1 LSTAVAESINNAV
14 QFFAASSFKE
24 WRQKMSSRFVRLNVT
39 TDHPD
44 NFRASVRSREYDGI
58 SLSQV
63 FAGSHQV
70 DRPLNFIHSGE
81 RQFFKLSLQL
91 SGTGLIVQDGR
102 EAALLPGDMAIYDT
116 SRPYS
121 MAFDN
126 EVESLVLIFP
136 HDLLKVPA
144 DAISQLTAVRM
155 PGDSGMGQMVGP
167 FLRQLGQ
174 NLNQFSGHSGSR
186 IAHNVLDLVST
197 LVYTELDLDNTVRP
211 HSNLS
216 LMMEIQDFIEKH
228 LGDPELN
235 PTRIADAHYISTRR
249 LHYLFQAEGTTVTAW
264 IKGRRL
270 EHCRRDLRDP
280 SLAHETVMAVGQRWG
295 FVDSAHFSRTFKSA
309 IGVSPSGYR
318 HAVIS

>member
-1 LSTAVAESINNAV
+1 MSFAVAESINHAV
-14 QFFAASSFKE
+14 QFFAANSFVE

-44 NFRASVRSREYDGI
+44 NFHASMRSREYDGI

-70 DRPLNFIHSGE
+70 DRPLDFIDSNE
-81 RQFFKLSLQL
+81 SQFFKLSLQV
-91 SGTGLIVQDGR
+91 SGTGLIIQDGR

-126 EVESLVLIFP
+126 DVQSLVLIFP
-136 HDLLKVPA
+136 HDLLNVPA
-144 DAISQLTAVRM
+144 DAVSQLTAVRIS
-155 PGDSGMGQMVGP
+155 GDSGMGQMVSP

-174 NLNQFSGHSGSR
+174 NLDQFSGHSGTR
-186 IAHNVLDLVST
+186 IAHNVLDLIST
-197 LVYTELDLDNTVRP
+197 LVYTELDLDNSARP

-216 LMMEIQDFIEKH
+216 LMMDVQAFIEKN
-228 LGDPELN
+228 LGDPKLS
-235 PTRIADAHYISTRR
+235 PSRIAQAQYISTRR
-249 LHYLFQAEGTTVTAW
+249 LHYLFQAESTTVAAW
-264 IKGRRL
+264 IKARRL
-270 EHCRRDLRDP
+270 ERCRRDLRDP
-280 SLAHETVMAVGQRWG
+280 SLVPETVTTIGQRWG

-309 IGVSPSGYR
+309 VGVSPSSYR
-318 HAVIS
+318 QAVLS